1 MKRNIF
7 NVGRLS
13 VLLAALFTL
22 GAPLALTS
30 CKEDISEDAFAVATK
45 QTITDY
51 VSEHDSLSMIKA
63 LFDEVKLGN
72 LENASVLT
80 SVLSARGNYTV
91 FAPTNAAVQAYVD
104 SVVGHKGAT
113 IAELDMDQ
121 KKRIALN
128 CVIDHVNSAAY
139 ETADFSAYVSTNILP
154 VSNLNNRRLPIS
166 QVDDDYYVNNNAL
179 IIPNQSNIELSN
191 GMLHV
196 VDHVISPS
204 VKTVAQLVKD
214 ADNMRIMGKLLEI
227 TGWADSLSLKTK
239 EEEAYETSHVGYAGN
254 KKSFPRV
261 GTFDYQITRK
271 VAYTAF
277 VETDQV
283 LHDDWGVPMPQ
294 YDEATG
300 EIANWDEIMKV
311 IEEKCTTHLGVRT
324 AAGDYTN
331 TANAVNQFVGYHLLD
346 GGLSADEF
354 VQHFNEYGYDFVDAK
369 NPSTKY
375 TVIVYDY
382 YQMKSKPSGLL
393 KITQLPKEKDF
404 YINRISNLNNGF
416 PYQQGRGDYQEI
428 AGQPVKAEYVNKPGQ
443 NGCNIKI
450 SVTNGA
456 NENNALNGYYYPI
469 DHVLINNQATRD
481 ALASERIRV
490 DVITLMPEILSNEL
504 RGRGAAYFTNDF
516 FSNIMNTSVGTEI
529 YYLRQGYAGVGGAW
543 RDYNGD
549 QLLVCGRFDFVM
561 KLPPV
566 PVDGTYELRLGTS
579 NNELRTMVTVYFGDS
594 PYNAQPVG
602 LPIDQREA
610 VSNIPGNPWKQD
622 TGDEETDRENDRN
635 LRNQGYMKGPNAMM
649 PSGTK
654 AGDDGTYATCR
665 TTEGAPA
672 LRRILTTTRM
682 ESDKTYYLRF
692 KSAIDLTTA
701 QFVLD
706 YIELVPKSVFNGKD
720 PEDIW

>member
-254 KKSFPRV
+254 KS
-261 GTFDYQITRK
+261 
-271 VAYTAF
+271 
-277 VETDQV
+277 
-283 LHDDWGVPMPQ
+283 
-294 YDEATG
+294 
-300 EIANWDEIMKV
+300 
-311 IEEKCTTHLGVRT
+311 
-324 AAGDYTN
+324 
-331 TANAVNQFVGYHLLD
+331 
-346 GGLSADEF
+346 LS
-354 VQHFNEYGYDFVDAK
+354 
-369 NPSTKY
+369 
-375 TVIVYDY
+375 
-382 YQMKSKPSGLL
+382 
-393 KITQLPKEKDF
+393 
-404 YINRISNLNNGF
+404 
-416 PYQQGRGDYQEI
+416 
-428 AGQPVKAEYVNKPGQ
+428 PV
-443 NGCNIKI
+443 
-450 SVTNGA
+450 
-456 NENNALNGYYYPI
+456 
-469 DHVLINNQATRD
+469 
-481 ALASERIRV
+481 
-490 DVITLMPEILSNEL
+490 
-504 RGRGAAYFTNDF
+504 
-516 FSNIMNTSVGTEI
+516 
-529 YYLRQGYAGVGGAW
+529 
-543 RDYNGD
+543 
-549 QLLVCGRFDFVM
+549 
-561 KLPPV
+561 
-566 PVDGTYELRLGTS
+566 
-579 NNELRTMVTVYFGDS
+579 
-594 PYNAQPVG
+594 
-602 LPIDQREA
+602 
-610 VSNIPGNPWKQD
+610 
-622 TGDEETDRENDRN
+622 
-635 LRNQGYMKGPNAMM
+635 
-649 PSGTK
+649 
-654 AGDDGTYATCR
+654 
-665 TTEGAPA
+665 
-672 LRRILTTTRM
+672 
-682 ESDKTYYLRF
+682 
-692 KSAIDLTTA
+692 
-701 QFVLD
+701 
-706 YIELVPKSVFNGKD
+706 
-720 PEDIW
+720 